1 MPPRY
6 FTREELLAAP
16 AGAYRWECA
25 VRLQDVDAAGIVF
38 FARIFEY
45 FHDGLMAYL
54 EQHGVSMPDWLAD
67 GVVLAPIKH
76 AEADYIA
83 PLRFGDRLAV
93 ELCRGWVADTETMV
107 GYRLVFAASGRPAAV
122 GQTHHVCVDRA
133 SGARAALPPPFAAAF
148 RRLPAADGLNAGGR
162 G

>member
-16 AGAYRWECA
+16 AGAFRWEFA

-45 FHDGLMAYL
+45 FHDSLMDYL
-54 EQHGVSMPDWLAD
+54 EQHGVSMPRWLAD

-83 PLRFGDRLAV
+83 PLRFGDRMAV
-93 ELCRGWVADTETMV
+93 ELCRGWVGETETIV
-107 GYRLVFAASGRPAAV
+107 GYRIVFADGGRPAAV

-133 SGARAALPPPFAAAF
+133 GAARAALPPPFADAL
-148 RRLPAADGLNAGGR
+148 RRLPGAG
-162 G
+162 